1 MTRQDEPRRDS
12 RQHGEQPRS
21 ERRRS
26 AGRCWLDVPFVE
38 KDEAKAAGAR
48 WDARARRWF
57 DPAPPT
63 AALARWA
70 ARPDVPEVLPGED
83 RTVGDGLFVDLVP
96 ASCWFTN
103 VRSCVAPG
111 DWERLRRPVLG
122 RTGYRCEAC
131 GRGEDRHPDIG
142 RWLEVHERWTYDE
155 ASGVQTLRR
164 LVCLCSDC
172 HLVTHFG
179 YATVQGRD
187 DEALA
192 HLCTVNTWT
201 REQALAHI
209 ADAARVWEQRSTRTW
224 KLDLGI
230 LTDAGITVG
239 RPPSPQQRAQIADKT
254 LGRDTTAP
262 TTASSP
268 SVPQQRDAAPRPAR
282 AAGKKRLTVEQQ
294 AAVEAFTAGYDL
306 TIQAGAG
313 AGKTSTLRA
322 LAATTTGRGLYLA
335 FNKSIATEA
344 GRSFPPSVQAVTS
357 HSLAYAAI
365 GHRYQ
370 ARLAAPRIPS
380 IELAPRLGIDAPLL
394 FGERRVTPAGQCA
407 AAQKTVLNFC
417 HSADDTITR
426 RHVPHLP
433 GMPDRRSHR
442 IFAGIVVDYARRIW
456 NDLQHPGDPGSAG
469 GFPFGHDH
477 YFKMWAL
484 TEPSLDC
491 EFLLLDEAQ
500 DTNPALEKIFCDQRD
515 HAQLVM
521 VGDSAQAI
529 YGWRGARDV
538 MTDFDGVGL
547 TLSRSF
553 RFGSAIAE
561 EANHWLPYT
570 GQTLRL
576 TGNPDLASTT
586 GPLDE
591 HGGGGGVPDA
601 VLCRTNGGA
610 MGEIMAL
617 LAAGR
622 RVALCGGGGPLRS
635 LALAARDLQ
644 AGRPTQ
650 HHELQL
656 FTSWDR
662 VRDYADHDPAGQD
675 LKPLVDIIDRCDVP
689 AVLAT
694 LDELSAE
701 NDAEVVVSTAHKAKG
716 REWPVV
722 RIADDFPTPPTR
734 PDPTATGEKI
744 VEIDPDYAR
753 LAYVAVTRAQHH
765 LDPGSLDWI
774 HHPPGHP
781 RTRTEPVDR
790 DTSDRG
796 VSGAVHRHQTH
807 GRNHRDHR
815 DRDPVQELQHD
826 RDPQRIGE
834 ILASHRA
841 CTATRHS
848 TDPDVPAAAR
858 RWAAS

>member
-1 MTRQDEPRRDS
+1 M
-12 RQHGEQPRS
+12 
-21 ERRRS
+21 
-26 AGRCWLDVPFVE
+26 
-38 KDEAKAAGAR
+38 
-48 WDARARRWF
+48 
-57 DPAPPT
+57 
-63 AALARWA
+63 
-70 ARPDVPEVLPGED
+70 LPGED

-96 ASCWFTN
+96 SSCWFTN
-103 VRSCVAPG
+103 VRSCVDPA
-111 DWERLRRPVLG
+111 DWERLRRPVLR

-131 GRGEDRHPDIG
+131 GRGEDRRPDIG
-142 RWLEVHERWTYDE
+142 RYLDVHERWTYDE
-155 ASGVQTLRR
+155 VAGVQTLRR

-179 YATVQGRD
+179 YATIQGRG

-192 HLCTVNTWT
+192 HLLTVNAWT
-201 REQALAHI
+201 DEQTVAHV
-209 ADAARVWEQRSTRTW
+209 ADAVQVWERRSTRTW
-224 KLDLGI
+224 ELDLGI
-230 LTDAGITVG
+230 LTGAGITL
-239 RPPSPQQRAQIADKT
+239 RQPPPAHERAAIAERTPAPNTADA
-254 LGRDTTAP
+254 DADAAPNTT
-262 TTASSP
+262 SSP
-268 SVPQQRDAAPRPAR
+268 SVPRQRAAAPRPAR
-282 AAGKKRLTVEQQ
+282 SSGKKKLTGEQQ

-344 GRSFPPSVQAVTS
+344 GRAFPPSVRAVTS

-380 IELAPRLGIDAPLL
+380 VELAPRLGIDTPLM

-417 HSADDTITR
+417 HSADDSITR
-426 RHVPHLP
+426 RHVPYLP

-442 IFAGIVVDYARRIW
+442 VFAGIIVDYARRIW
-456 NDLQHPGDPGSAG
+456 NDLQAPDAPGG

-484 TEPSLDC
+484 TEPRLDC

-538 MTDFDGVGL
+538 MSDFDGVGL

-553 RFGSAIAE
+553 RFGDAIAD

-576 TGNPDLASTT
+576 TGNPDLASTV

-591 HGGGGGVPDA
+591 PGGDAPDA

-617 LAAGR
+617 LATGR

-662 VRDYADHDPAGQD
+662 VRDYVDHDPAGQD
-675 LKPLVDIIDRCDVP
+675 LKPLVDIIDRRGVP

-694 LDELSAE
+694 LDELSSE
-701 NDAEVVVSTAHKAKG
+701 NDAEVMVSTAHKAKG
-716 REWPVV
+716 REWPIV
-722 RIADDFPTPPTR
+722 RIAGDFSPPPLQ
-734 PDPTATGEKI
+734 PDPDVAGEKI
-744 VEIDPDYAR
+744 INLDPDYAR

-774 HHPPGHP
+774 HHPPGQV
-781 RTRTEPVDR
+781 RTRTRPDN
-790 DTSDRG
+790 TPADRG
-796 VSGAVHRHQTH
+796 VSGSVHRRHPD
-807 GRNHRDHR
+807 GRDHRDHR
-815 DRDPVQELQHD
+815 DDRDRGTGQDHLQQN

-834 ILASHRA
+834 ILSAHRA
-841 CTATRHS
+841 CTATRHPA
-848 TDPDVPAAAR
+848 DPDVPAAAR
-858 RWAAS
+858 RWARVVTGLASRW

>member
-1 MTRQDEPRRDS
+1 M
-12 RQHGEQPRS
+12 
-21 ERRRS
+21 
-26 AGRCWLDVPFVE
+26 
-38 KDEAKAAGAR
+38 
-48 WDARARRWF
+48 
-57 DPAPPT
+57 
-63 AALARWA
+63 
-70 ARPDVPEVLPGED
+70 PEVLPGED

-96 ASCWFTN
+96 SSCWFTN
-103 VRSCVAPG
+103 VRSCVDPA
-111 DWERLRRPVLG
+111 DWERLRRPVLR

-131 GRGEDRHPDIG
+131 GRGEDRRTDIA
-142 RWLEVHERWTYDE
+142 RYLDVHERWTYDE
-155 ASGVQTLRR
+155 AAGVQTLRR

-179 YATVQGRD
+179 YATVQGHD
-187 DEALA
+187 AEALA
-192 HLCTVNTWT
+192 HLCTVNSWT

-209 ADAARVWEQRSTRTW
+209 ADAGRVWEQRSTRTW
-224 KLDLGI
+224 ELDLGI
-230 LTDAGITVG
+230 LTGAGITV
-239 RPPSPQQRAQIADKT
+239 RQPPAPQQRAQIADKT
-254 LGRDTTAP
+254 LGYEATASTTP
-262 TTASSP
+262 SSP
-268 SVPQQRDAAPRPAR
+268 SVPRQRAAAPRPAR
-282 AAGKKRLTVEQQ
+282 ATGKKRLTGEQQ

-322 LAATTTGRGLYLA
+322 LAATTAGRGLYLA

-357 HSLAYAAI
+357 HSLAYAAV

-380 IELAPRLGIDAPLL
+380 IELAPRLGIDTPLM

-417 HSADDTITR
+417 HSADDTIGH

-442 IFAGIVVDYARRIW
+442 VFAGIIVDYARRIW
-456 NDLQHPGDPGSAG
+456 NDLQTPDAPGNSG

-491 EFLLLDEAQ
+491 DFLLLDEAQ

-553 RFGSAIAE
+553 RFGDAIAD

-576 TGNPDLASTT
+576 TGNPDLTSTV

-591 HGGGGGVPDA
+591 AGGDVPDA

-617 LAAGR
+617 LAAGH

-662 VRDYADHDPAGQD
+662 VRDYVDHDPAGQD
-675 LKPLVDIIDRCDVP
+675 LKPLVDIIDRRGVP

-694 LDELSAE
+694 LDELSSE

-716 REWPVV
+716 REWPIV
-722 RIADDFPTPPTR
+722 RIADNFPTPPPQ
-734 PDPTATGEKI
+734 PDPDTAGGTI
-744 VEIDPDYAR
+744 VEIDPDYAC

-774 HHPPGHP
+774 HHPPGRV
-781 RTRTEPVDR
+781 RTRTTPDN
-790 DTSDRG
+790 TPTDRG
-796 VSGAVHRHQTH
+796 VSGSVHRHRAE
-807 GRNHRDHR
+807 GRDHR
-815 DRDPVQELQHD
+815 DHGAGQDLQRD

-841 CTATRHS
+841 CTATRHPS
-848 TDPDVPAAAR
+848 DPDLPAAAR
-858 RWAAS
+858 RWARVMTGLASRW